1 MASDPVP
8 HRDGGLTLW
17 CLSSRVVDGLWRL
30 LVLNPRPVTVT
41 GGQGSAVLVHTHFG
55 NFFPW
60 QTSVF

>member
-1 MASDPVP
+1 MALDPVP

-17 CLSSRVVDGLWRL
+17 CLSSRVDGLWHL
-30 LVLNPRPVTVT
+30 LVLNPRPVTVA
-41 GGQGSAVLVHTHFG
+41 GGRGGAVLVHTHLG

>member
-17 CLSSRVVDGLWRL
+17 DGLWRL

-41 GGQGSAVLVHTHFG
+41 GGQGSAVLVHTHLG

-60 QTSVF
+60 QTSAF